1 MLALMDKNPEFAYM
15 ADFIHD
21 KYGDIVFG
29 QRMAYILTVLALN
42 PELAGRYAEITNKEP
57 EKDQTC
63 FLPKSRIARIYNP
76 DKSLTT
82 TVLAS
87 RSPVFFQMN
96 YGTSIL
102 QCRFAGSFFGDPHS
116 QFRGREIIP
125 TEDGYK
131 LICNEFAGYRSQL
144 EEKPETSNWRRM
156 DHSKRQTLN
165 VQNFRTEITVH
176 LLKDGAT
183 IDVETF
189 GCERIPTKLEF
200 AMMPGGK
207 LFTDSIMMQPKAG
220 DYMILREGNA
230 QYFVDGLRYFEIEGG
245 FSQHWNAERMRG
257 AVPPNPKKFTIAMT
271 TSTPQKTSVTVR
283 ARTLLEHVE
292 SK

>member
-1 MLALMDKNPEFAYM
+1 M
-15 ADFIHD
+15 
-21 KYGDIVFG
+21 
-29 QRMAYILTVLALN
+29 
-42 PELAGRYAEITNKEP
+42 
-57 EKDQTC
+57 
-63 FLPKSRIARIYNP
+63 
-76 DKSLTT
+76 TT
-82 TVLAS
+82 TVLAT
-87 RSPVFFQMN
+87 RGPVFFQMN

-131 LICNEFAGYRSQL
+131 LICNEFAGYRSQFD
-144 EEKPETSNWRRM
+144 EKPETSNWRRM
-156 DHSKRQTLN
+156 DHSKRQTIN

-176 LLKDGAT
+176 ILKDGAT

-189 GCERIPTKLEF
+189 GCERIPTKFEF
-200 AMMPGGK
+200 SLMPGGK

-245 FSQHWNAERMRG
+245 YSQHWNAEHMRG
-257 AVPPNPKKFTIAMT
+257 AVPVNPSKFTIAMT
-271 TSTPQKTSVTVR
+271 TSTPQKSSVTIR
-283 ARTLLEHVE
+283 AKTLLDKE
-292 SK
+292 